1 MLGSKFMINSFS
13 QGSEFLNNSTE
24 KIGNNGEPVPFIEY
38 EGIKYT
44 NVTSAFLASQI
55 RDRGLRYAFSFLSAG
70 EAEKKFNEWKDV
82 IPSFID
88 PSFEANKKDI
98 LFILLSQKFSDEFFL
113 EKLLNTGENE
123 LIFDNSYGDTFLGVC
138 EGEGENYL
146 GKFLMEIRSRKR
158 DELIKKES
166 YIYSIGYGNLRPQG
180 FLSLLKDYRIEILID
195 IRASTIS
202 HNKFYGTDALNEALH
217 ENNIGYAWCGNMF
230 SEVSFNQRDSFDEDS
245 HVIYK
250 KIWNSEKNNR
260 LKALCDKAIKNKK
273 RICFLSAEFNPQ
285 HCHRGELI
293 GVAALGMGIDI
304 CHIVPSKEG
313 IKLLLQSEL
322 ELPSELG
329 ISSKSYW
336 GWSSE
341 AFSIMET
348 FNKFISRYLFSHE
361 TVLFQKLSEDKK
373 IKEFLIEFAREI
385 DKKML

>member
-88 PSFEANKKDI
+88 PFFEANKKDI
-98 LFILLSQKFSDEFFL
+98 LFILLLQKFSDEFFL

-123 LIFDNSYGDTFLGVC
+123 LIFENTYDDKFLGIC
-138 EGEGENYL
+138 DGDGENYL
-146 GKFLMEIRSRKR
+146 GVALMEIRDRKR

-166 YIYSIGYGNLRPQG
+166 YIYSIGYGNLRARD
-180 FLSLLKDYRIEILID
+180 FLSLLKDYRIEVIID
-195 IRASTIS
+195 IRASAIS
-202 HNKFYGTDALNEALH
+202 HNKFYGGDSLSKALH
-217 ENNIGYAWCGNMF
+217 ENNIEYAWCGDVF
-230 SEVSFNQRDSFDEDS
+230 PEVNFGQKDLFDGDS
-245 HVIYK
+245 HVIYE

-260 LKALCDKAIKNKK
+260 LKAFCDKAIQNKK
-273 RICFLSAEFNPQ
+273 RICFLSAEFNPE